1 MSSTTN
7 QPPLLEVRGLTTEFA
22 TRAGA
27 VAAVRDVSLTVRR
40 SEKVAIVGESGC
52 GKSTL
57 ALSILGLIDKPG
69 RIASGQ
75 VLLEGRDLVGLSESA
90 MKTIRGK
97 TVSLIFQDPMGALDP
112 IKTVGAQI
120 IDTLRRHQPGLSH
133 KAARARAVELLREVE
148 VPAAERRL
156 DDYPHHY
163 SGGMRQRV
171 MIAIALANAPD
182 LIIADEP
189 TTALDV
195 TTQAQVLALLER
207 VVADHGVAVLLITHN
222 LGVVAEFCD
231 VVQVMYAGRIVERG
245 PTEAILARPTHPYTQ
260 ALLESIPDPAR
271 IGTRLR
277 AIPGMPPDLS
287 AMPSGCAFEPRCFF
301 GHGREICRTRQPA
314 PVEIETTSGPSQV
327 ECHFATERAAR
338 ASEVAA
344 S

>member
-1 MSSTTN
+1 
-7 QPPLLEVRGLTTEFA
+7 
-22 TRAGA
+22 
-27 VAAVRDVSLTVRR
+27 
-40 SEKVAIVGESGC
+40 VAIVGESGC

-69 RIASGQ
+69 RIASGK
-75 VLLEGRDLVGLSESA
+75 VLLDGRDLVGLGERA
-90 MKTIRGK
+90 MRQIRGK
-97 TVSLIFQDPMGALDP
+97 VVSLIFQDPMGALDP
-112 IKTVGAQI
+112 IKTVGAQL
-120 IDTLRRHQPGLSH
+120 IDTLRRHQPALSH
-133 KAARARAVELLREVE
+133 KEARARAIDLLREVE

-171 MIAIALANAPD
+171 MIAIALANSPD

-207 VVADHGVAVLLITHN
+207 VVVEHGVAVLLITHN
-222 LGVVAEFCD
+222 LGVVSEFCD
-231 VVQVMYAGRIVERG
+231 IVQVMYAGRIVEHG
-245 PTEAILARPTHPYTQ
+245 ATEAILSRPVHPYTQ

-271 IGTRLR
+271 TGERLR

-287 AMPSGCAFEPRCFF
+287 AMPSGCAFEPRCF
-301 GHGREICRTRQPA
+301 HGKGRAICRDKQPVA
-314 PVEIETTSGPSQV
+314 VEIATPMGPSWV
-327 ECHFATERAAR
+327 ECHFAQERASGA
-338 ASEVAA
+338 AA

>member
-1 MSSTTN
+1 MILPAN
-7 QPPLLEVRGLTTEFA
+7 AAPLLDVRGLTTEFA

-27 VAAVRDVSLTVRR
+27 VAAVRDVSLSVRR
-40 SEKVAIVGESGC
+40 GEKVAIVGESGC

-57 ALSILGLIDKPG
+57 ALSILGLIDRPG
-69 RIASGQ
+69 RIAAGEIVLDGQ
-75 VLLEGRDLVGLSESA
+75 NLVGLREGA
-90 MKTIRGK
+90 MKRIRGK
-97 TVSLIFQDPMGALDP
+97 VVSLIFQDPMGALDP
-112 IKTVGAQI
+112 IKTVGAQM
-120 IDTLRRHQPGLSH
+120 IDTLRRHQPGLSR

-171 MIAIALANAPD
+171 MIAIALANSPD

-195 TTQAQVLALLER
+195 TTQAQVLSLLER

-245 PTEAILARPTHPYTQ
+245 PTEAILTRPTHPYTQ

-287 AMPSGCAFEPRCFF
+287 AMPTGCAFEPRCFF
-301 GHGREICRTRQPA
+301 GNGREICKARQPA
-314 PVEIETTSGPSQV
+314 PVAIETVSGPSLV
-327 ECHFATERAAR
+327 ECHFAAERAAR

>member
-1 MSSTTN
+1 MSSPASN
-7 QPPLLEVRGLTTEFA
+7 APLLDVRGLTTEFA
-22 TRAGA
+22 TRNGS
-27 VAAVRDVSLTVRR
+27 VAAVRDVSFAVRR
-40 SEKVAIVGESGC
+40 GEKVAIVGESGC

-69 RIASGQ
+69 RIASGE
-75 VLLEGRDLVGLSESA
+75 VRLDGRDLVGLSESA
-90 MKTIRGK
+90 MKSIRGK
-97 TVSLIFQDPMGALDP
+97 TISLIFQDPMGALDP
-112 IKTVGAQI
+112 IKTIGAQI
-120 IDTLRRHQPGLSH
+120 VDTLRRHQPGLSH

-171 MIAIALANAPD
+171 MIAIALANSPD

-207 VVADHGVAVLLITHN
+207 VVADHGCAVLLITHN

-245 PTEAILARPTHPYTQ
+245 PTEAVLARPTHPYTQ

-287 AMPSGCAFEPRCFF
+287 AMPKGCAFEPRCFF
-301 GHGREICRTRQPA
+301 GQGREICRARQPE
-314 PVEIETTSGPSQV
+314 PVAIETVSGPSLV
-327 ECHFATERAAR
+327 ECHFAAERAAR
-338 ASEVAA
+338 ADEVQA

>member
-1 MSSTTN
+1 MSATN
-7 QPPLLEVRGLTTEFA
+7 QPPLLDVRGLTTEFV
-22 TRAGA
+22 TRTGA
-27 VAAVRDVSLTVRR
+27 VAAVRNVSLSVRR
-40 SEKVAIVGESGC
+40 GEKVAIVGESGC

-57 ALSILGLIDKPG
+57 ALSILGLVDRPG
-69 RIASGQ
+69 RIAAGE
-75 VLLEGRDLVGLSESA
+75 VRLHGRNLVGLSERE
-90 MKTIRGK
+90 MKKIRGNV
-97 TVSLIFQDPMGALDP
+97 VSLIFQDPMGALDP
-112 IKTVGAQI
+112 IQTVGAQL
-120 IDTLRRHQPGLSH
+120 IDTLRRHQPSLSH

-171 MIAIALANAPD
+171 MIAIALANSPA

-207 VVADHGVAVLLITHN
+207 VVANHGVAVLLITHN

-231 VVQVMYAGRIVERG
+231 GVQVMYAGRIVERG
-245 PTEAILARPTHPYTQ
+245 PTEAVLAKPTHPYTQ
-260 ALLESIPDPAR
+260 ALLESIPDPSR
-271 IGTRLR
+271 RGDRLR

-287 AMPSGCAFEPRCFF
+287 AMPTGCAFEPRCFH
-301 GHGREICRTRQPA
+301 GHGREICRTRQPIPIA
-314 PVEIETTSGPSQV
+314 IETAGGPSLV
-327 ECHFATERAAR
+327 ECHFAAERAAR
-338 ASEVAA
+338 AGEITA